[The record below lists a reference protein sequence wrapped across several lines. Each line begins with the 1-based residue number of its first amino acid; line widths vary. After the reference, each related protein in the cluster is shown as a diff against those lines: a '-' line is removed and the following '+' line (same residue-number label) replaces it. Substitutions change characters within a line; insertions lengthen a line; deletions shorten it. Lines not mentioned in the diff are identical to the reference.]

1 MDTHV
6 LLWSLFDSSKLSK
19 SVKDILLDDQNE
31 IYVSSISLWEIS
43 IKYGAGKLNL
53 QNVLP
58 EELPVY
64 IKKSGFEIININ
76 ETVAS
81 SFHQLPR
88 LSHSD
93 PFDRMLIWQSINAKM
108 TIISKDEKFKE
119 YLSFGIRLFWK

>member
-6 LLWSLFDSSKLSK
+6 LLWSLFDSSKFSK